1 MSSSSKTSAQ
11 TLSNFVEKYYF
22 PILIISLMIPLFNL
36 FYKLSIGTIQDWD
49 EARHGVTAFEMIKSN
64 NFLIS
69 TYDYKIDYYNFKP
82 PFGMWMIAL
91 SYKVFGYNL
100 FSLRLFSALSSFF
113 TVLIVSKILKDRI
126 SKLASIMG
134 VIILSTN
141 YLFIIW
147 HTGRTG
153 DFDAGLT
160 LFFTLLIYFFLK
172 IDNSIKNFYI
182 AGFIFSIA
190 FLLKS
195 YATLQIIA
203 VVGLI
208 LLITGKLFKTT
219 FKEYLIFF
227 ACSFVPIFIWAG
239 LRYNFDGTKFL
250 KSMITYDLLAR
261 STSTI
266 EGHSGG
272 ITYYLKYFVRNNYY
286 IAFYIA
292 FIIPIYIFI
301 NKLKINLHDNRFM
314 KISILVWTLIPF
326 ILFSLS
332 KSKLIW
338 YINGIYPALAILLAW
353 ITNSILKN
361 KAVSPR
367 LKYSICLI
375 LILCSLC
382 GELSIIHKINT
393 STLPPSQKIIINLKN
408 KETLKGSNI
417 YTNEWTQSNM
427 FITEVL
433 CDLNPKQTSKE
444 NFVNNKIKGLYLLN
458 NDKANRAFVNNKK
471 CTVITN
477 NNDYIIIKQ

>member
-1 MSSSSKTSAQ
+1 MSSSNKTSAQ
-11 TLSNFVEKYYF
+11 ASNNFVEKYYF
-22 PILIISLMIPLFNL
+22 PILIISLIIPIFNL
-36 FYKLSIGTIQDWD
+36 FYKLSLGTIQDWD
-49 EARHGVTAFEMIKSN
+49 EARHGITAFEMIKNN

-69 TYDYKIDYYNFKP
+69 TYGYKIDYYNFKP
-82 PFGMWMIAL
+82 PLGMWMIAL
-91 SYKVFGYNL
+91 SYKIFGYNL
-100 FSLRLFSALSSFF
+100 FSLRLFSTLSSFF

-126 SKLASIMG
+126 SKLASIVG
-134 VIILSTN
+134 LIILSTN

-160 LFFTLLIYFFLK
+160 LLFTLLIYFLLK

-182 AGFIFSIA
+182 AGFIFSMA

-208 LLITGKLFKTT
+208 LLITGKLFKIT

-227 ACSFVPIFIWAG
+227 ACSFIPIFIWAG

-266 EGHSGG
+266 EGHSGS

-286 IAFYIA
+286 ITFYIA
-292 FIIPIYIFI
+292 FIVPIYIFT
-301 NKLKINLHDNRFM
+301 NKLKINLQNNRFM
-314 KISILVWTLIPF
+314 KISILVWALVPF

-338 YINGIYPALAILLAW
+338 YINGIYPALTILLAW
-353 ITNSILKN
+353 MTNSLIKN
-361 KAVSPR
+361 KAVSSN
-367 LKYSICLI
+367 LKYFVCFILISCSIC
-375 LILCSLC
+375 
-382 GELSIIHKINT
+382 GEFSIVHKINT
-393 STLPPSQKIIINLKN
+393 SSMPASQNVLIDLKN
-408 KETLKGSNI
+408 KEDLKNSTI
-417 YTNEWTQSNM
+417 YTDEWSQSNM

-433 CDLNPKQTSKE
+433 CNLNPKESSKD
-444 NFVNNKIKGLYLLN
+444 NFVNNKVKGLYLLN
-458 NDKANRAFVNNKK
+458 NSKTNRSFVHDKK
-471 CTVITN
+471 CTVIMN
-477 NNDYIIIKQ
+477 NDDYIIIKQ